1 MNVNHLIAPYKPPV
15 WSNLTIP
22 ISTSQVPSF
31 KQKLLN
37 MLKSSTHLSKKKKK
51 IQTYHNKW
59 VVNLQ
64 NKRGHLNDV
73 EDK

>member
-1 MNVNHLIAPYKPPV
+1 MNVNRLIAPYKPPV

-22 ISTSQVPSF
+22 ITTSQVPSF

-51 IQTYHNKW
+51 SKLITINEWLTCKI
-59 VVNLQ
+59 
-64 NKRGHLNDV
+64 KGDT
-73 EDK
+73 

>member
-1 MNVNHLIAPYKPPV
+1 MNVNRLIAPYKPPV

-37 MLKSSTHLSKKKKK
+37 MLKSSIHLSKKKKK
-51 IQTYHNKW
+51 IQTYHNK
-59 VVNLQ
+59 
-64 NKRGHLNDV
+64 
-73 EDK
+73 